1 MPFRF
6 TLQTVFHFRQSL
18 ERQQE
23 LRLRAANQQVIRVR
37 HLIDQLDRRAEEVR
51 SSQWQQLQAGTTSAE
66 LRFVM
71 LGQAALVQHRGE
83 LQRELAHSQHLRN
96 EQQKLFEQQRRQGE
110 TLESL
115 REGQLRRYQ
124 REAARQEQ
132 RNLDDLYLLQRSYD
146 LLQRSRSRL
155 S

>member
-51 SSQWQQLQAGTTSAE
+51 NSQSQQLQAGTTSAE
-66 LRFVM
+66 LRFGM
-71 LGQAALVQHRGE
+71 LGQVALAQHRAE
-83 LQRELAHSQHLRN
+83 LERELAHLQHVRN
-96 EQQKLFEQQRRQGE
+96 EQQKLFEQQRRQRE

-115 REGQLRRYQ
+115 REGQLHRYE

-146 LLQRSRSRL
+146 LLQQSRSRRG
-155 S
+155 

>member
-23 LRLRAANQQVIRVR
+23 LRLRAANQQVIGVR
-37 HLIDQLDRRAEEVR
+37 HLIDQLDRRAEDVR
-51 SSQWQQLQAGTTSAE
+51 NSQSQQLQAGTTSAE
-66 LRFVM
+66 LRFGM
-71 LGQAALVQHRGE
+71 LGQVALAQHRGE
-83 LQRELAHSQHLRN
+83 LERELAHLKHVRN
-96 EQQKLFEQQRRQGE
+96 EQQKLFEQQRRQRE

-115 REGQLRRYQ
+115 REGQLRRYE

-132 RNLDDLYLLQRSYD
+132 RNLDDLYL
-146 LLQRSRSRL
+146 
-155 S
+155 

>member
-51 SSQWQQLQAGTTSAE
+51 SSQLQQLQAGTTSAE

-71 LGQAALVQHRGE
+71 LGQAALAQHRGE

-96 EQQKLFEQQRRQGE
+96 EQQKLFEQQRRQRE